1 MSSGIGP
8 LILILNCL
16 KDSGIDDPN
25 LDLILSAV
33 RGDTELLEKAIAR
46 GADVNIKDKQLVSKY
61 RDVLQKNC
69 PDVLKTWDDGAKDK
83 FSSFS

>member
-1 MSSGIGP
+1 MGLRP
-8 LILILNCL
+8 EHHTLRCL
-16 KDSGIDDPN
+16 KNSGIDDPN
-25 LDLILSAV
+25 LDLLLSAATLDDKL
-33 RGDTELLEKAIAR
+33 REKALAR
-46 GADVNIKDKQLVSKY
+46 GADVNIKIEQLISKY